1 MTPPTLPLPES
12 AEAVC
17 FAAILLIP
25 CALAGLALINAG
37 LVRSRAAAH
46 SLLTALCVAGTA
58 AIVWSAV
65 GAAWEGFI
73 GRPHLAFVL
82 AGRSW
87 DWLGTERWFL
97 RGVEFDGSAYSLA
110 VAFGL
115 FAVALT
121 ALIPVG
127 AAGERWRLSASCTS
141 TVFLAG
147 IAFPLFA
154 HWAWSGWLAQLGVTF
169 GLGQG
174 FVDSGGAGAI
184 QVLGGLSAFAVSRV
198 LGPRLGKY
206 GAEGIPAATPAH
218 NTAFV
223 LFGCFLAW
231 QGFIGLDCAGSI
243 LFSRVDIGRLVGV
256 PVNVT
261 LAAACA
267 LLAAVGITRARFG
280 KSDASLSANA
290 WVAGLAASSAGCA
303 VMRPAGAAFTGLIA
317 GALVVFSIE
326 WLEVYFKLDDPG
338 GAVSVHALGGI
349 WGLLAAG
356 LFGETGPYQLLAQI
370 VGVAV
375 LAGVFLPLTYGAN
388 SLLDR
393 VVRYRVEP
401 AGERQGVD
409 IYELG
414 ASAYPEFMTHTDE
427 F

>member
-1 MTPPTLPLPES
+1 M
-12 AEAVC
+12 
-17 FAAILLIP
+17 P
-25 CALAGLALINAG
+25 CALAGIALINAG

-65 GAAWEGFI
+65 GSAWQGYIGEPHQAFI
-73 GRPHLAFVL
+73 L
-82 AGRSW
+82 AGKAW
-87 DWLGTERWFL
+87 DWLGADRWFL
-97 RGVEFDGSAYSLA
+97 RGLEFDGSAYSLS

-115 FAVALT
+115 FGVALS

-127 AAGERWRLSASCTS
+127 AAGERWRLAASCAS

-154 HWAWSGWLAQLGVTF
+154 HWAWSGWLAQLGVTL

-174 FVDSGGAGAI
+174 FVDAGGAGAI
-184 QVLGGLSAFAVSRV
+184 QAMGGLSALAVSRL

-206 GAEGIPAATPAH
+206 AAEGIPAATPAH
-218 NTAFV
+218 NTAYV

-243 LFSRVDIGRLVGV
+243 LFSRVEVGRLAAV

-267 LLAAVGITRARFG
+267 LLAAVAITRKRFG

-290 WVAGLAASSAGCA
+290 WVAGLTASSAGCA
-303 VMRPAGAAFTGLIA
+303 VMRPAGAAVTGLIA
-317 GALVVFSIE
+317 GVLVVFSVE
-326 WLEVYFKLDDPG
+326 WLEVYLKLDDPG

-349 WGLLAAG
+349 WGVLAVG
-356 LFGETGPYQLLAQI
+356 FFGQTGPSQSMAQI
-370 VGVAV
+370 IGIAA
-375 LAGVFLPLTYGAN
+375 LIGVFLPLIYGVN
-388 SLLDR
+388 SLLGR
-393 VVRYRVEP
+393 VVPYRVEP

-409 IYELG
+409 VYELG
-414 ASAYPEFMTHTDE
+414 ASAYPEFITHTDE
-427 F
+427 I